1 VSEHD
6 FLFLLRLPGTGR
18 FGPMLADLTENVL
31 RHLGFTPAAIVEIGE
46 EVRAGLPSGEAA
58 GGDLEV
64 RFQARGG
71 AIEIVVSTRGRQI
84 VRASRRL
91 P

>member
-1 VSEHD
+1 MSEHN

-18 FGPMLADLTENVL
+18 FGLMLADLTENVL
-31 RHLGFTPAAIVEIGE
+31 RHLGFTPAAIVEIGG
-46 EVRAGLPSGEAA
+46 EVRAGLPSSEAA
-58 GGDLEV
+58 GSDLEV
-64 RFQARGG
+64 RFQVRDGV
-71 AIEIVVSTRGRQI
+71 IEIVVSTRGRQI